1 MPNIFGALLKKWA
14 PGAGGDGAPNTAV
27 CLMRTAID
35 LAVRARAEIGQAPRN
50 ILHTLAGHHTEGLNQ
65 LTLLAVN
72 RDSLIYLLHSLFVD
86 MGGK

>member
-1 MPNIFGALLKKWA
+1 MHATIN
-14 PGAGGDGAPNTAV
+14 
-27 CLMRTAID
+27 
-35 LAVRARAEIGQAPRN
+35 LAVRSWAETGRYPRN

-72 RDSLIYLLHSLFVD
+72 RDSLIYLLHPLFVD